1 MRAFDGKLI
10 ISNLSEIDFYNF
22 TVTGDSI
29 EGFGTYDIVKLDYP
43 VRIKDI
49 NKIMIYENDIVK
61 YQGDIYKV
69 VFAGG
74 GVYGVRREG
83 KKKHKK
89 YLSGLAEIIGNVYMD
104 EYLNFKDL

>member
-10 ISNLSEIDFYNF
+10 ISNLSEIDFYNS
-22 TVTGDSI
+22 TVRGDSI
-29 EGFGTYDIVKLDYP
+29 NGYGIHDIVKLDYP
-43 VRIKDI
+43 VRINDI
-49 NKIMIYENDIVK
+49 NKIMIYENDIVR

-74 GVYGVRREG
+74 GAYGIRRNG

-89 YLSGLAEIIGNVYMD
+89 YLSGLAEIIGNVYME
-104 EYLNFKDL
+104 EYLTFKDL